1 MATPPQRLCE
11 GGQLSSHGPQQQ
23 AGRIYS
29 GRISP
34 SAARPAGLSG
44 GGLASLGQVQWYL
57 EPSADF
63 EEQSAT
69 SEQSATYLEQS
80 ATYLEQSATSEQSVT
95 WDGAE

>member
-29 GRISP
+29 GHISP

-57 EPSADF
+57 EPLADV
-63 EEQSAT
+63 E
-69 SEQSATYLEQS
+69 EQSATYLEQS
-80 ATYLEQSATSEQSVT
+80 VTYLEQSATSEQSVT